1 MFVVRSLDSTDSDEI
16 LRVLRDDGGYAMRVN
31 GEQADSR
38 TVASL
43 LNDKPPEVGA
53 DDHHVV
59 GLWVDDELAGVA
71 SFVVGWP
78 SPDITYLGL
87 LQLRTSHQ
95 GRGLAR
101 AFHQALRAEFPGRL
115 RLTVVDTN
123 AEVLPF
129 WERLGY
135 ARTGETKEW
144 TSDSGLRHE
153 AVVMELP
160 ATRERPAS
168 FRPPLTS

>member
-1 MFVVRSLDSTDSDEI
+1 M
-16 LRVLRDDGGYAMRVN
+16 
-31 GEQADSR
+31 
-38 TVASL
+38 
-43 LNDKPPEVGA
+43 
-53 DDHHVV
+53 

-78 SPDITYLGL
+78 SPDIMYLGL

-144 TSDSGLRHE
+144 ISDSGLRHE
-153 AVVMELP
+153 AIVMELP
-160 ATRERPAS
+160 AKRKS
-168 FRPPLTS
+168 LVPLHSLPTS